1 MLTSENLS
9 DVGHM
14 LTEGPIPMFI
24 EEIIRR
30 LCQEVVGSTVARA
43 SDMRRVDKEVMR
55 WIWFDL
61 DEQFCISELRP
72 ETCIR
77 ILHGLN
83 VLLGVAADMWLHV
96 PEFPGES
103 SSRRRVG
110 ENKAGAASLMG
121 RSPIHCT
128 DLTAKLNINGT
139 RKEYETL
146 TNGS

>member
-55 WIWFDL
+55 WISFHL
-61 DEQFCISELRP
+61 DEELR
-72 ETCIR
+72 IAQLDAQR
-77 ILHGLN
+77 S
-83 VLLGVAADMWLHV
+83 A
-96 PEFPGES
+96 PGIGKCYVV
-103 SSRRRVG
+103 RRVAMNDWFKLG
-110 ENKAGAASLMG
+110 WRRAS
-121 RSPIHCT
+121 RSP
-128 DLTAKLNINGT
+128 AKSKPRT
-139 RKEYETL
+139 
-146 TNGS
+146 S